1 MADKPLVLPLLSAKL
16 RKAAGQLRYLPRAL
30 ALVWAAA
37 RRWTTAWA
45 ALLAVQGLL
54 PLAIVYLT
62 RPLVNRTIA
71 AVKAGGAW
79 ESVRPAL
86 IVVVA
91 MAAVTLLAELLRT
104 TIGWVRTHQSEL
116 VQDHINGLIHRKSV
130 EADLAFYD
138 SPEFY
143 DHLHRARLEA
153 SYRPVMLLESLGG
166 LLQNGITLAAM
177 LAVLVP
183 FGLWLPLAL
192 FASTLPALYVA
203 LRYTV
208 RQHEWRLRTTADE
221 RRTWYY
227 DWLLTSREAASEL
240 RLFAL
245 GDRFQAE
252 YRSLRARLRG
262 EKLELAT
269 GQALAE
275 LGAGALAIVL
285 TGGCMVAMVWRA
297 VRGLITL
304 GDLALFYQA
313 FQQGLRLMR
322 SLLDNV
328 GQLYYNSLFLGN
340 LFEFLALEPTVLSPP
355 SPQPAPVALR
365 IGIRFQNVTFRY
377 PGSPEPVLRDFTL
390 DIPAGRVVAFVGPNG
405 AGKSTFVK
413 LLCRFYDPDQG
424 RIELDGADLRD
435 LPIEELRRRITVLF
449 QEPVRYNATVR
460 ENVALGDAQGSPGAA
475 EIEAAAAAAG
485 ADEVAARLPDGYNSL
500 LGKCFNDG
508 VELSTGEWQRVALA
522 RAFLRRAPILIL
534 DEPTSA
540 MDPWAEANWISR
552 FRSLAAGR
560 TAILIT
566 HRLTTAM
573 RADVIHVMSGGKVV
587 ESGAHEELLSRGG
600 LYAQSWL
607 AQSAIPAVTR

>member
-1 MADKPLVLPLLSAKL
+1 MADKPLVLALLSSKL
-16 RKAAGQLRYLPRAL
+16 RKAAAQLRYLPRTL

-62 RPLVNRTIA
+62 RPLVNRTVA

-86 IVVVA
+86 VIVVA
-91 MAAVTLLAELLRT
+91 LAAITLLSEALRT
-104 TIGWVRTHQSEL
+104 AIGWVRTHQSEL

-192 FASTLPALYVA
+192 FVSTLPALYVA

-227 DWLLTSREAASEL
+227 DWLLTSRETASEL
-240 RLFAL
+240 RIFAL
-245 GDRFQAE
+245 GDRFQAA

-275 LGAGALAIVL
+275 LGAGALAIIL
-285 TGGCMVAMVWRA
+285 TGACMAAMVWRA
-297 VRGLITL
+297 VRGLLTL

-328 GQLYYNSLFLGN
+328 SQLYYNSLFLGN
-340 LFEFLALEPTVLSPP
+340 LFEFLALEPTVLSPL
-355 SPQPAPVALR
+355 SPQPALVELR

-377 PGSPEPVLRDFTL
+377 PGSPKAVLRDFTL

-413 LLCRFYDPDQG
+413 LLCRFYDPDEG

-435 LPIEELRRRITVLF
+435 LSIEELRRRITVLF
-449 QEPVRYNATVR
+449 QEPVRYSTTVS
-460 ENVALGDAQGSPGAA
+460 ESVALGDAQASPSAA

-485 ADEVAARLPDGYNSL
+485 ADEVAARLPDGYDSL
-500 LGKCFNDG
+500 LGKSFADG

-540 MDPWAEANWISR
+540 MDPWAEADWIAR

-573 RADVIHVMSGGKVV
+573 RADVIHVMSAGEIV
-587 ESGAHEELLSRGG
+587 ESGTHAELLARGG
-600 LYAQSWL
+600 LYAESWL
-607 AQSAIPAVTR
+607 AHSAVPAGTR